1 MSSLESLEMKQCFIF
16 ISIYCYLNWS
26 ERLLV
31 MEVEKVLALEV
42 DLVKSSITGWLWI
55 YASGSVLTVYI
66 FSVPVL
72 SVSVVTRPGAA
83 DFSQQQSA
91 VS

>member
-1 MSSLESLEMKQCFIF
+1 
-16 ISIYCYLNWS
+16 
-26 ERLLV
+26 

-42 DLVKSSITGWLWI
+42 DLVKSSITGWFWI

-72 SVSVVTRPGAA
+72 SVSVCCLSVTHK
-83 DFSQQQSA
+83 S
-91 VS
+91 V